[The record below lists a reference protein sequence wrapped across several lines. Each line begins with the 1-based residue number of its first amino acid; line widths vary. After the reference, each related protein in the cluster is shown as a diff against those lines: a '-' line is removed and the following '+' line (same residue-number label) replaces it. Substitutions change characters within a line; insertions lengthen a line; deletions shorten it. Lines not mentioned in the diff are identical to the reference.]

1 MYELRCGNRGGGL
14 RVEVGRCFNGLGLK
28 CTIITRKVMSDT
40 VEKEG
45 SKQDIE
51 DHAVQGRI

>member
-1 MYELRCGNRGGGL
+1 M
-14 RVEVGRCFNGLGLK
+14 EVGRCVNGLGLK
-28 CTIITRKVMSDT
+28 CTIITREVMSDT

-45 SKQDIE
+45 NKQNIE